1 VLLLL
6 LLWVN
11 MYVDGLLVGVV
22 VKYMVVLLKTQ
33 VKMSWLLSLSLS
45 AVFLLRGVPLSW
57 EPLCMEVHGRPL
69 HKV

>member
-45 AVFLLRGVPLSW
+45 AVFLLRGVPLS
-57 EPLCMEVHGRPL
+57 
-69 HKV
+69 